1 MFMEDIQVCV
11 LGIST
16 MVSTQISFS
25 LINQANKTKHFIA
38 VARLGALSPSLRPSY
53 SYMTYRKC
61 SGNTPPPNHIW
72 YWKRKNGLPCLDSI
86 PPFKS
91 QTLTEGI
98 RLPDLS
104 SVAHSSVRR
113 LYIKR
118 GKSCHVERKSP
129 FIRQYWRN
137 IPLISSLISISA
149 FLTAVFQT
157 SSLTY
162 IHYVL
167 LLRHSEGEQCGRH

>member
-1 MFMEDIQVCV
+1 MLQLNKPSCVCTRSHTHTAWHMFMEDIQVCV

-104 SVAHSSVRR
+104 SVARSSVRR

-118 GKSCHVERKSP
+118 GKSCHVARKSP
-129 FIRQYWRN
+129 FIRQYWTFQVIKCPAYQHSVN
-137 IPLISSLISISA
+137 I
-149 FLTAVFQT
+149 
-157 SSLTY
+157 
-162 IHYVL
+162 
-167 LLRHSEGEQCGRH
+167 